1 MRAALLWAALAAVG
15 AASATAQPPA
25 YSIEITSPLGRSG
38 LPGKVRIVAR
48 VSFPEDAPAP
58 HVRFFVEDKLLG
70 TDTDGPPFAIEWEDV
85 NPYEKIKLLAELDDP
100 DRGAVR
106 AEIALPSFDF
116 VEESTIMS
124 VGLDAAVQDAKGRFI
139 GGLTQAD
146 FQLVE
151 DGIAQE
157 IDSLTSDSA
166 PATFA
171 LLVDSSWSMSR
182 NIDFV
187 QRAASRFM
195 SYVRDV
201 DAVVIAPFRAGITSV
216 TGPTRDAAT
225 ISEAIAAIKPAG
237 KTAILDALKD
247 VGGRFGDGPGRRVVV
262 LITDGYD
269 EASLE
274 TADAVLDELKDSR
287 VTVYVI
293 SVGGVAGV
301 SLKGERMLRRIAADT
316 GGRAFFPWDQRQL
329 AEAHVSITEDIR
341 HQYLLTYTPKN
352 QEQDGSW
359 RTIGLTTADGRY
371 RVRARA
377 GYRAPSPPPVR
388 ASIEFT
394 VTDDRLRY
402 VDLNA
407 GELSVLEDGVRQK
420 LDAFNE
426 AVAPV
431 SIMLALDGSGSMARA
446 AEAARLAAH
455 AFVQS
460 LRSDDALGVLV
471 FADDVQVAH
480 DLTTKRDISHEAV
493 DAYQTKG
500 GTALYDG
507 VAEAVTRLRS
517 VPGRRAVVL
526 VSDGRDENA
535 PSTGPGSTRS
545 WEEAMDSVRDAEATI
560 YVIGLGARVD
570 RERLEQMASVT
581 GGEAYFTTDVAE
593 LEQHY
598 RRIVEE
604 LHRRYVLGYTST
616 NNTRDGAWRRVEINV
631 PEGLR
636 VRSRGGYFAPG
647 GK

>member
-1 MRAALLWAALAAVG
+1 MRAALLWAALAAIG

-48 VSFPEDAPAP
+48 VTFPEDVPAP

-70 TDTDGPPFAIEWEDV
+70 TDTDGPPFAIEWEDL
-85 NPYEKIKLLAELDDP
+85 NPYEKIKLVAELDDP

-124 VGLDAAVQDAKGRFI
+124 VGLDASVQDAKGRFI

-157 IDSLTSDSA
+157 IDSLTSDAA

-247 VGGRFGDGPGRRVVV
+247 VSGRFGDGPGRRVVV

-329 AEAHVSITEDIR
+329 AEAHLSITEDIR

-352 QEQDGSW
+352 QAQDGSW

-394 VTDDRLRY
+394 VTDGRLRY

-407 GELSVLEDGVRQK
+407 GDLAVIEDGVRQK

-471 FADDVQVAH
+471 FADDVQIAH

-535 PSTGPGSTRS
+535 PSTGPGSIRS

-647 GK
+647 VK

>member
-1 MRAALLWAALAAVG
+1 MRAALLWAALAAIG

-48 VSFPEDAPAP
+48 VTFPEDVPAP

-70 TDTDGPPFAIEWEDV
+70 TDTDGPPFAIEWEDL
-85 NPYEKIKLLAELDDP
+85 NPYEKIKLVAELDDP

-124 VGLDAAVQDAKGRFI
+124 VGLDASVQDAKGRFI

-157 IDSLTSDSA
+157 IDSLTSDAA

-171 LLVDSSWSMSR
+171 LLVDSSWSISR

-247 VGGRFGDGPGRRVVV
+247 VSGRFGDGPGRRVVV

-329 AEAHVSITEDIR
+329 AEAHLSITEDIR

-352 QEQDGSW
+352 QAQDGSW

-394 VTDDRLRY
+394 VTDGRLRY

-407 GELSVLEDGVRQK
+407 GDLAVIEDGVRQK

-471 FADDVQVAH
+471 FADDVQIAH

-535 PSTGPGSTRS
+535 PSTGPGSIRS

-647 GK
+647 VK